1 MLFLDDLQL
10 LLQVADTI
18 LRLLQLASLL
28 GQLGLQLFNLILLFL
43 NNSTCCLVLRRQLLS
58 LGLLLFLELEGNKLA
73 LLLHLLLL
81 ACYLFRLELR
91 CDFLLL
97 GIINHLF
104 QSLLFRLGLLKE
116 DSIIRYSTA

>member
-73 LLLHLLLL
+73 LFLHLLLL
-81 ACYLFRLELR
+81 ACRLFRLELR